1 MGCKWVGKCPLALAE
16 GGGSGEKTAPSNC
29 RIEANTRV
37 LGRGENMAQKA
48 LLPQRS
54 HTDKNAYASQ
64 VPGRD
69 FQPWA
74 PCCPRTTAN
83 TALFRSQSHPG
94 LHKKLRSRLMGH
106 GLGPYGGRDLCGTNS
121 AEFHCI

>member
-1 MGCKWVGKCPLALAE
+1 MGCKRVGKCPLALAE

-29 RIEANTRV
+29 RVEANTRI

-64 VPGRD
+64 VPQKGLPAMGTLLSPHD
-69 FQPWA
+69 CQY
-74 PCCPRTTAN
+74 
-83 TALFRSQSHPG
+83 RSISLSEP
-94 LHKKLRSRLMGH
+94 SW
-106 GLGPYGGRDLCGTNS
+106 S
-121 AEFHCI
+121 A